1 MWLFLPLFFPP
12 QFAPA
17 GDLIFEVYLEKREP
31 EKCCLIKVR
40 VCISVLLLVWICVC
54 MCTCFPKG
62 PGSEVKKWGRG
73 CRQVKLEK
81 GWGWKDW
88 EARVDDGIGPRRPWF
103 NLMGVPHIGTN
114 QETFDLIVWV
124 IAFYEAYRPVQVR
137 EDFFFIVFVFVN
149 RVTAGWQQGSKG
161 AQGYRAALSSA
172 V

>member
-73 CRQVKLEK
+73 WRQVKLEK
-81 GWGWKDW
+81 GWKDW

-103 NLMGVPHIGTN
+103 NLMGVPHIRTN

-124 IAFYEAYRPVQVR
+124 VAFYEAYRPVQVR
-137 EDFFFIVFVFVN
+137 EDFFLLFLCLL
-149 RVTAGWQQGSKG
+149 TGWQQGSKG